1 MENEKID
8 IRPLMRQIRQN
19 EAARLQGG
27 WMNRWF
33 GGSGDRGWIEKLTFE
48 EIYT

>member
-8 IRPLMRQIRQN
+8 IRPLMRQIRQH
-19 EAARLQGG
+19 ETAQQQGG

-33 GGSGDRGWIEKLTFE
+33 GGRGDRGWIEKLISE
-48 EIYT
+48 EVNA